1 MVTAIQE
8 AFEARVVG
16 DVFGLVADEKLGV
29 HHHVR
34 VGDEEIAL
42 AALLA
47 LEVERHEGETPWQL
61 YLSTECGH
69 DQIGCIDLTG
79 KDRKQLIK
87 LLQGG

>member
-1 MVTAIQE
+1 MKV
-8 AFEARVVG
+8 
-16 DVFGLVADEKLGV
+16 
-29 HHHVR
+29 
-34 VGDEEIAL
+34 EIGSFYCNTCERQN
-42 AALLA
+42 A